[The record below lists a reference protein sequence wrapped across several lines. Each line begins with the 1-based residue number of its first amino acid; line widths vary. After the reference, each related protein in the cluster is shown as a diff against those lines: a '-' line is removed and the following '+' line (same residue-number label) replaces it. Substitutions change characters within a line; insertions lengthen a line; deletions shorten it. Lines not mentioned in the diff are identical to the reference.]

1 MVPRARIE
9 AGGYD
14 LAMSNANSN
23 DPMAPR
29 AGATPTLCGPLSIV
43 TMMTNDAESASRFLE
58 GALRLR
64 CARDERPVGA
74 AAAISRDLWQLP
86 DTAEWRELWFESMHP
101 GSLVMVR
108 VIVMPGGELIRPGM
122 ESRLNGGLS
131 VGFPVRSLEQT
142 LEQFTGLG
150 IESTA
155 GIVPLTITRPDGSS
169 YVSGEILFR
178 GPEQIYLLVV
188 GRPADMAPVGPIDPV
203 TGIGGPAYSAIVV
216 ADATR
221 EIAFYRDVLGWEA
234 RQDIVLTT
242 SGPAGGLGLEAG
254 TQFRFVQL
262 FAPGATTAYVCLL
275 DMLAVSRPNPVV
287 PRLPNRG
294 LVMWSFRT
302 DVFDEVAERARE
314 WQTRTGSPPPRVAG
328 TRGQRRLTVI
338 SPAGVMVEVC
348 ETPLD

>member
-1 MVPRARIE
+1 MPQA
-9 AGGYD
+9 
-14 LAMSNANSN
+14 SSN

-29 AGATPTLCGPLSIV
+29 TGATPTLCGPLSIV
-43 TMMTNDAESASRFLE
+43 TIMTNDAESAARFLE
-58 GALRLR
+58 GAMQLRRVLDAPR
-64 CARDERPVGA
+64 NGA
-74 AAAISRDLWQLP
+74 DAATSRSLWGLP
-86 DTAEWRELWFESMHP
+86 DNAEWREMCFESPHV
-101 GSLVMVR
+101 GSVVTVR

-131 VGFPVRSLEQT
+131 IGFPVRSLELT

-188 GRPADMAPVGPIDPV
+188 GRPPDMTPVGPIDPA

-242 SGPAGGLGLEAG
+242 SGPAGGLGLDAG
-254 TQFRFVQL
+254 TKFRFVQL

-275 DMLAVSRPNPVV
+275 DMLDVARPNPVA

-302 DVFDEVAERARE
+302 HVFDQVVGKAQEHAA
-314 WQTRTGSPPPRVAG
+314 QHGSLPPRVAG
-328 TRGQRRLTVI
+328 ALGQRRLTVI
-338 SPAGVMVEVC
+338 SPGDVMLEVC
-348 ETPLD
+348 ETPFD

>member
-1 MVPRARIE
+1 MQRE
-9 AGGYD
+9 
-14 LAMSNANSN
+14 SSN

-29 AGATPTLCGPLSIV
+29 AGATPTLCGSLASV
-43 TMMTNDAESASRFLE
+43 TLMTNDADPAARFLE
-58 GALRLR
+58 EAMQLRR
-64 CARDERPVGA
+64 ARDERPVGA
-74 AAAISRDLWQLP
+74 EAIASRELWHLP
-86 DTAEWRELWFESMHP
+86 DSADWRELEFASAHP
-101 GSLVMVR
+101 GSRVTVR
-108 VIVMPGGELIRPGM
+108 VIVMPGGDLIRPGM

-131 VGFPVRSLEQT
+131 IGFPVRSLEQT
-142 LEQFTGLG
+142 LEQFTALG

-178 GPEQIYLLVV
+178 GPEQTYMLVV
-188 GRPADMAPVGPIDPV
+188 GRPADMAPVGPIDPAS
-203 TGIGGPAYSAIVV
+203 GMGGPAYSAIVV
-216 ADATR
+216 TDASR

-262 FAPGATTAYVCLL
+262 FAPGATSGYICLL
-275 DMLAVSRPNPVV
+275 DMLAVSRPNPVT

-294 LVMWSFRT
+294 LVMWTFRT
-302 DVFDEVAERARE
+302 HAFDAVLDKARAHAAL
-314 WQTRTGSPPPRVAG
+314 TRSPPPRVAG
-328 TRGQRRLTVI
+328 ALGQRRLTAL
-338 SPAGVMVEVC
+338 SPAGIMIEVC